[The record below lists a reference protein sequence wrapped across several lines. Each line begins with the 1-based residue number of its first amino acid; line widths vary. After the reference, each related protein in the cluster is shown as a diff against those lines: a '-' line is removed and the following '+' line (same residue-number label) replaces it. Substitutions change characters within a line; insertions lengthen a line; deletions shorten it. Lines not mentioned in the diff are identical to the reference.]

1 VLSARKLASLV
12 RALVALAVLVGAAAA
27 IAWPREDF
35 DLMAYVGVVHR
46 YDART
51 DGEARARTLADLE
64 RHLTPERYAWM
75 VGRDYP
81 DSYARAMA
89 SDDRSFGQQLGWFRG
104 RPLFTRAAWALVRC
118 GLSVPRALHAVAWLS
133 SLALAALFFVAT
145 AGVSRAWLRLASFAL
160 IAGVFH
166 LADLAASPLA
176 DPLSALLVVGG
187 TLLALQAG
195 RPRAGLGVLVLAVFA
210 RTDNAMYA
218 ASLAVFVCMMHMTPS
233 DDATPR
239 PRPLEALGAAAVALG
254 LRAWLERDGYGWW
267 ALVHFRRVRF
277 EPYPAEVHPPF
288 SLATYLGVVRAWA
301 LEVYTCEVLA
311 LVGLAWLVFGAR
323 GELRRQPLVAYGA
336 LMVPLSVARFLAF
349 PDWDSRFFLAPL
361 GLFFVGLAYALDA
374 RLTAR
379 AASRAT
385 RAIVKP

>member
-1 VLSARKLASLV
+1 MLSARKLASLV

>member
-1 VLSARKLASLV
+1 MLSARKTASLV
-12 RALVALAVLVGAAAA
+12 RALVALALLVGAVAA

-104 RPLFTRAAWALVRC
+104 RPLFTRAAWALARC

-133 SLALAALFFVAT
+133 SLALAALFFGAT

-166 LADLAASPLA
+166 LAELAASPLA

-187 TLLALQAG
+187 TLLALHAG
-195 RPRAGLGVLVLAVFA
+195 RPRAGLGVLVLAVLA

-218 ASLAVFVCMMHMTPS
+218 ASLAVFACMMHLVPS
-233 DDATPR
+233 DDAARR
-239 PRPLEALGAAAVALG
+239 PRPLEALAGAALALG

-277 EPYPAEVHPPF
+277 EPYPADVHPPF

-311 LVGLAWLVFGAR
+311 LLGLAWLALGAR

>member
-1 VLSARKLASLV
+1 MLSARKTASLV
-12 RALVALAVLVGAAAA
+12 RALVALALLVGAVAA

-104 RPLFTRAAWALVRC
+104 RPLFTRAAWALARC

-133 SLALAALFFVAT
+133 SLALAVLFFGAT

-166 LADLAASPLA
+166 LAELAASPLA

-187 TLLALQAG
+187 TLLALHAG
-195 RPRAGLGVLVLAVFA
+195 RPRAGLGVLVLAVLA

-218 ASLAVFVCMMHMTPS
+218 ASLAVFACMMHLVPP
-233 DDATPR
+233 DDAARR
-239 PRPLEALGAAAVALG
+239 PRPLEALAGAALALG

-277 EPYPAEVHPPF
+277 EPYPADVHPPF

-311 LVGLAWLVFGAR
+311 LLGLAWLALGAR

>member
-1 VLSARKLASLV
+1 
-12 RALVALAVLVGAAAA
+12 
-27 IAWPREDF
+27 
-35 DLMAYVGVVHR
+35 
-46 YDART
+46 
-51 DGEARARTLADLE
+51 
-64 RHLTPERYAWM
+64 
-75 VGRDYP
+75 
-81 DSYARAMA
+81 
-89 SDDRSFGQQLGWFRG
+89 
-104 RPLFTRAAWALVRC
+104 
-118 GLSVPRALHAVAWLS
+118 
-133 SLALAALFFVAT
+133 
-145 AGVSRAWLRLASFAL
+145 
-160 IAGVFH
+160 
-166 LADLAASPLA
+166 
-176 DPLSALLVVGG
+176 
-187 TLLALQAG
+187 
-195 RPRAGLGVLVLAVFA
+195 VLVLAVFA

>member
-1 VLSARKLASLV
+1 MASLV
-12 RALVALAVLVGAAAA
+12 RALVVVALVVGAVAA
-27 IAWPREDF
+27 IARPREDF

-104 RPLFTRAAWALVRC
+104 RPLFTRAAWALTRC

-133 SLALAALFFVAT
+133 SLALAVLFFVAT
-145 AGVSRAWLRLASFAL
+145 AGVSRAWLRLVSFAL
-160 IAGVFH
+160 VAGVFH
-166 LADLAASPLA
+166 LAELAASPLA

-195 RPRAGLGVLVLAVFA
+195 RPRAGLGVLVLAVLA

-218 ASLAVFVCMMHMTPS
+218 ASLAVFACMMHLVPR
-233 DDATPR
+233 DAASRR
-239 PRPLEALGAAAVALG
+239 PRPLEALAGAALALG

-277 EPYPAEVHPPF
+277 EPYPADVHPPF

-311 LVGLAWLVFGAR
+311 LLGLAWLVLGAR

-385 RAIVKP
+385 RATVEP